1 MVKNS
6 FFKNIPVKTKLLLII
21 MTISGISLLIAF
33 SAFFVYDI
41 ISARERIE
49 NEVRTMAEIIGNA
62 NIVNI
67 TFAVTH
73 NESAEQNMR
82 EMLTSQRNIV
92 KACIFD
98 TTKQVIAQY
107 YRMDTKDT
115 LPPKFVKAPH
125 IETNFSEGFSEA
137 YVSQYDTDG
146 QNLIGTIY
154 VRADLNRLYERL
166 KQFSIVLLILLA
178 AVLIIAYLLSVSM
191 QSLITEPILKLT
203 RATKQI
209 SENKDFSFRLDDER
223 SDEIGILVT
232 GFNDM
237 LAQIEKQ
244 NLALTLAKDQA
255 EQMAKAKEQFLANMS
270 HEIRTPM
277 NGVNGMAALLAETEL
292 NETQKVYLK
301 NIKVSADHLLALI
314 DDILDFSKVESGK
327 MIFEETPFEPK
338 ELIDGIVATTKIKDE
353 KKHLLK
359 IIKNIDPRIPQKIL
373 GDIVRLRQ
381 ILFNLYGN
389 ALKFTE
395 KGEIV
400 VGANLVGEAEGKVEI
415 EFYVKD
421 SGIGIPPDKQQDV
434 FSMFTQA
441 SGDTTRKYGGTGL
454 GLAICKRLV
463 ELQGGSISLESE
475 VGKGSTFAFRLKFG
489 VVRERA
495 ITEAIDPNNIK
506 HREKSPDEYAKGK
519 ILLAEDNEINRML
532 VVTMLG
538 NWGHKVSVAE
548 NGLQACE
555 MLQNE
560 DFDLILMDVHMPE
573 MDGYAATQKIRE
585 EFLVP
590 KRDIPIIAMTASA
603 LKSELER
610 CIAAGMND
618 YIPKPFEK
626 KVLREKIDYFLQKIS
641 QKV

>member
-1 MVKNS
+1 
-6 FFKNIPVKTKLLLII
+6 

-82 EMLTSQRNIV
+82 EMLNSQRNIV
-92 KACIFD
+92 NACIFD
-98 TTKQVIAQY
+98 TTKQVIAKY
-107 YRMDTKDT
+107 FRTGEKDT
-115 LPPKFVKAPH
+115 LPPAYKKAPH
-125 IETNFSEGFSEA
+125 IYTDFSGGYSEA

-146 QNLIGTIY
+146 RALIGTIY
-154 VRADLNRLYERL
+154 VRADLNRLYERV
-166 KQFSIVLLILLA
+166 KQFSGVLLLLLI
-178 AVLIIAYLLSVSM
+178 AVLAIAYLLSISM
-191 QSLITEPILKLT
+191 QSVITEPILSLAQT
-203 RATKQI
+203 TKQI
-209 SENKDFSFRLDDER
+209 SEKKDFSFRLEDDR
-223 SDEIGILVT
+223 NDEIGTLVT

-244 NLALTLAKDQA
+244 NLALTLAKEQA

-277 NGVNGMAALLAETEL
+277 NGVNGMTALLAETEL
-292 NETQKVYLK
+292 NETQKIYLK

-314 DDILDFSKVESGK
+314 DDILDFSKIESGK
-327 MIFEETPFEPK
+327 MIFDSAPIEPL
-338 ELIDGIVATTKIKDE
+338 EMVDSIIATTKVKDE
-353 KKHLLK
+353 KKNLLK
-359 IIKNIDPRIPQKIL
+359 IIKSIDARIPQKIL
-373 GDIVRLRQ
+373 GDTVRLRQ
-381 ILFNLYGN
+381 ILLNLYSN

-395 KGEIV
+395 KGDIV
-400 VGANLVGEAEGKVEI
+400 IGANLLSENDKSVEI

-421 SGIGIPPDKQQDV
+421 SGIGIPADKHESI

-463 ELQGGSISLESE
+463 ELQGGNIQLDSA
-475 VGKGSTFAFRLKFG
+475 VGKGSTFSFRLKFG
-489 VVRERA
+489 KIIEKA
-495 ITEAIDPNNIK
+495 ILPNFAEIK
-506 HREKSPDEYAKGK
+506 KEKAPEKSGEEYRKGK
-519 ILLAEDNEINRML
+519 VLLAEDNEINRML

-548 NGLQACE
+548 NGLQAVE
-555 MLQNE
+555 LLQNE
-560 DFDLILMDVHMPE
+560 DFDLVLMDVHMPE

-585 EFLVP
+585 SFAVP
-590 KRDIPIIAMTASA
+590 KNNIPIIAMTASA
-603 LKSELER
+603 LKSELDR
-610 CIAAGMND
+610 CIAAGMDD

-626 KVLREKIDYFLQKIS
+626 KVLRDKIDFFLLKN
-641 QKV
+641 VRE

>member
-1 MVKNS
+1 
-6 FFKNIPVKTKLLLII
+6 
-21 MTISGISLLIAF
+21 
-33 SAFFVYDI
+33 
-41 ISARERIE
+41 
-49 NEVRTMAEIIGNA
+49 
-62 NIVNI
+62 
-67 TFAVTH
+67 
-73 NESAEQNMR
+73 
-82 EMLTSQRNIV
+82 
-92 KACIFD
+92 
-98 TTKQVIAQY
+98 
-107 YRMDTKDT
+107 
-115 LPPKFVKAPH
+115 
-125 IETNFSEGFSEA
+125 
-137 YVSQYDTDG
+137 
-146 QNLIGTIY
+146 
-154 VRADLNRLYERL
+154 
-166 KQFSIVLLILLA
+166 
-178 AVLIIAYLLSVSM
+178 
-191 QSLITEPILKLT
+191 
-203 RATKQI
+203 
-209 SENKDFSFRLDDER
+209 
-223 SDEIGILVT
+223 
-232 GFNDM
+232 
-237 LAQIEKQ
+237 
-244 NLALTLAKDQA
+244 
-255 EQMAKAKEQFLANMS
+255 
-270 HEIRTPM
+270 
-277 NGVNGMAALLAETEL
+277 
-292 NETQKVYLK
+292 
-301 NIKVSADHLLALI
+301 
-314 DDILDFSKVESGK
+314 
-327 MIFEETPFEPK
+327 
-338 ELIDGIVATTKIKDE
+338 
-353 KKHLLK
+353 
-359 IIKNIDPRIPQKIL
+359 
-373 GDIVRLRQ
+373 
-381 ILFNLYGN
+381 
-389 ALKFTE
+389 
-395 KGEIV
+395 
-400 VGANLVGEAEGKVEI
+400 
-415 EFYVKD
+415 
-421 SGIGIPPDKQQDV
+421 
-434 FSMFTQA
+434 MFTQA

>member
-1 MVKNS
+1 
-6 FFKNIPVKTKLLLII
+6 
-21 MTISGISLLIAF
+21 
-33 SAFFVYDI
+33 
-41 ISARERIE
+41 
-49 NEVRTMAEIIGNA
+49 
-62 NIVNI
+62 
-67 TFAVTH
+67 
-73 NESAEQNMR
+73 
-82 EMLTSQRNIV
+82 
-92 KACIFD
+92 
-98 TTKQVIAQY
+98 
-107 YRMDTKDT
+107 
-115 LPPKFVKAPH
+115 
-125 IETNFSEGFSEA
+125 
-137 YVSQYDTDG
+137 
-146 QNLIGTIY
+146 
-154 VRADLNRLYERL
+154 
-166 KQFSIVLLILLA
+166 
-178 AVLIIAYLLSVSM
+178 
-191 QSLITEPILKLT
+191 
-203 RATKQI
+203 
-209 SENKDFSFRLDDER
+209 
-223 SDEIGILVT
+223 
-232 GFNDM
+232 M